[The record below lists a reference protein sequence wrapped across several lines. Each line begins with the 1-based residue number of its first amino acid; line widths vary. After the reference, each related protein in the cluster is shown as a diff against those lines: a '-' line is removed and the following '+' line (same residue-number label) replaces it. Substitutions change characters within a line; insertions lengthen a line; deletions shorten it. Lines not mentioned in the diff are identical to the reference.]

1 MQQQKTMPNLTV
13 PKPSIGSL
21 DALSPSNQAWNESE
35 TLIKAVTGLNCP
47 TPPLLIHT
55 SNSLPRLPTALGEM
69 PAFFLTTHLV
79 FDRRAGLPEVECV
92 RFGMHILFSRLSIPT
107 VVTVLTAML
116 LERRIVVECD
126 QPYTLSAIVM
136 SLPWLLRP
144 YKWQTHYIPYLPFP
158 LLDFLSAPVPYIAG
172 VLQPPAYGYEE
183 GVLVLKPRTG
193 LYHVHPFLV
202 YFQCF
207 SIHFW
212 SIFNASAPFK
222 HLIPAQIVHNSIS

>member
-1 MQQQKTMPNLTV
+1 M
-13 PKPSIGSL
+13 
-21 DALSPSNQAWNESE
+21 
-35 TLIKAVTGLNCP
+35 
-47 TPPLLIHT
+47 
-55 SNSLPRLPTALGEM
+55 
-69 PAFFLTTHLV
+69 
-79 FDRRAGLPEVECV
+79 ECV

-158 LLDFLSAPVPYIAG
+158 LLEFLSAPVPYIAG

-193 LYHVHPFLV
+193 LYHVHSFLV
-202 YFQCF
+202 YFQCL

-212 SIFNASAPFK
+212 SISDASASIFGLFSDVPASIFGLFSDASASIFGLFSDASAPLK
-222 HLIPAQIVHNSIS
+222 HHIMAQIVHSSILRQISIYVELKPIQTHPPRRHGRKSRG